1 MSEKTSLIKGVRFEQ
16 ESLSVYEQ
24 ILLSVLVKNPCP
36 FSAGIAVRF
45 GQELVSVLVKNMHY
59 APKTTET
66 LINYTACWR
75 FVGCYYII
83 FSIIFLLFFYRPL
96 FQSLYTFYQ
105 NRIFQRLQFSIIHCI
120 LSIPLLCPFYIL
132 RIYILLLTPILQ
144 E

>member
-66 LINYTACWR
+66 LINYTACCAVVA
-75 FVGCYYII
+75 FP
-83 FSIIFLLFFYRPL
+83 SIFLLFQFYPHV
-96 FQSLYTFYQ
+96 
-105 NRIFQRLQFSIIHCI
+105 N
-120 LSIPLLCPFYIL
+120 
-132 RIYILLLTPILQ
+132 LLTYSKCMLLRLRF
-144 E
+144 

>member
-45 GQELVSVLVKNMHY
+45 GQELVSVLVKNMQLT
-59 APKTTET
+59 KSLLQT
-66 LINYTACWR
+66 LISKHSWFSFT
-75 FVGCYYII
+75 I
-83 FSIIFLLFFYRPL
+83 FFN
-96 FQSLYTFYQ
+96 SLISRKIQLVNAAT
-105 NRIFQRLQFSIIHCI
+105 IC
-120 LSIPLLCPFYIL
+120 
-132 RIYILLLTPILQ
+132 